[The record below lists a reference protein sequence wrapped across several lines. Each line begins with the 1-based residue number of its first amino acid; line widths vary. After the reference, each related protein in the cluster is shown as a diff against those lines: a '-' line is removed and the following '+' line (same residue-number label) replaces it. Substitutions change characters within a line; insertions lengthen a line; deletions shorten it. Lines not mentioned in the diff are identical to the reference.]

1 MRTSQFRKSKVF
13 TKPMQIASHKPI
25 RISCQCV
32 CRLVSPSRRDG
43 DERVGPG
50 CNRSKKQAN
59 PLAQAVSFI
68 GRYLPIQKR
77 LLTSLI
83 ICQGPVCFFHLVENH
98 CKERKTKIEGGPI
111 LCSRSVGQCKRTS
124 AVPSRT
130 WEVGGVGRLV
140 GGGLPASHRTA
151 QLGFGPRPA
160 HSRFQL

>member
-1 MRTSQFRKSKVF
+1 
-13 TKPMQIASHKPI
+13 MQIASHKPI

-130 WEVGGVGRLV
+130 WEVVVLVDWWEAASRPPIGRRNWAL
-140 GGGLPASHRTA
+140 GLGLPIPGSSSKWSIQGAGTR
-151 QLGFGPRPA
+151 QP
-160 HSRFQL
+160 